1 MAAVAAL
8 AILTLGPLGFY
19 VALGSPNIPGEPAFA
34 RVTTPKGQES
44 IASFVSQVEAH
55 LATSPNDG
63 AGWEVLAP
71 VYTRLGRF
79 DDAVQAR
86 KKALLLN
93 GATATREADLGEA
106 ETAAANGVVTAE
118 AKAAFERAVASDPKE
133 AKARYFLGLAAE
145 QDGRNDEA
153 ASIWRSMVAEAPTGA
168 PWVAFVRQALARVS
182 GGPVATV
189 EPSTADISA
198 VANMSEDARRDTIR
212 GMVARLADRLHDN
225 GGDVEGWLRLVRA
238 YVVLGDRTKAKDAAA
253 DAKRALG
260 ERARRRQTHRRSCQR
275 PRTRRLTP
283 HHAGTTTAM
292 TRKRRRLVLIGGA
305 LCVLAVAVGLMLNA
319 FRDSIVF
326 FNSPSDVAE
335 KRIPAG
341 TRIRIGGLVKPGSVA
356 HGDNLKIR
364 FEVTDGNRDVVVAYQ
379 GVLPDLFRE
388 GQGVVAEGALDGAGQ
403 FNADT
408 ILAKHDETY
417 MPKEVADALKKSGHW
432 KDAYGQRAAMP
443 VGGGGK

>member
-1 MAAVAAL
+1 MATMILWVIFALMTAAAIFAVVWPLGRASRASAGGSDLAVYKDQLKEIDSDRACGLIGEAEAEAARLEISRRLLAAADAPSGASAAATGSLRSERRRVAAVAAL
-8 AILTLGPLGFY
+8 AVLTLGPLGFY
-19 VALGSPNIPGEPAFA
+19 IALGSPNIPGEPAFA
-34 RVTTPKGQES
+34 RVTTPKGHEL
-44 IASFVSQVEAH
+44 IASLVSQVEAH

-93 GATATREADLGEA
+93 GPTATREADLGEA

-145 QDGRNDEA
+145 QDGMNDEA
-153 ASIWRSMVAEAPTGA
+153 ASIWRSMLAESPTGA

-260 ERARRRQTHRRSCQR
+260 ERPDDVRR
-275 PRTRRLTP
+275 
-283 HHAGTTTAM
+283 
-292 TRKRRRLVLIGGA
+292 I
-305 LCVLAVAVGLMLNA
+305 
-319 FRDSIVF
+319 D
-326 FNSPSDVAE
+326 D
-335 KRIPAG
+335 
-341 TRIRIGGLVKPGSVA
+341 LVKGL
-356 HGDNLKIR
+356 GL
-364 FEVTDGNRDVVVAYQ
+364 
-379 GVLPDLFRE
+379 E
-388 GQGVVAEGALDGAGQ
+388 G
-403 FNADT
+403 
-408 ILAKHDETY
+408 
-417 MPKEVADALKKSGHW
+417 
-432 KDAYGQRAAMP
+432 
-443 VGGGGK
+443 